1 MSLGYKS
8 NFCLAQLS
16 YDQISVMLQKVE
28 MFKIVSRCEIL
39 SGVYNS
45 FVEGTSRIGTGTSE
59 KVDATEF
66 GHSTQADL
74 VSTEEV
80 YILFSEYCNSESFRE
95 CFEGAVNICKNLF
108 LSCFVV
114 ANLKTTLYHV

>member
-28 MFKIVSRCEIL
+28 MFKIVSRGEIL

-45 FVEGTSRIGTGTSE
+45 FVEGTSKLE
-59 KVDATEF
+59 Q
-66 GHSTQADL
+66 GHQKKLMQQNL
-74 VSTEEV
+74 VTAHKL
-80 YILFSEYCNSESFRE
+80 I
-95 CFEGAVNICKNLF
+95 
-108 LSCFVV
+108 
-114 ANLKTTLYHV
+114 